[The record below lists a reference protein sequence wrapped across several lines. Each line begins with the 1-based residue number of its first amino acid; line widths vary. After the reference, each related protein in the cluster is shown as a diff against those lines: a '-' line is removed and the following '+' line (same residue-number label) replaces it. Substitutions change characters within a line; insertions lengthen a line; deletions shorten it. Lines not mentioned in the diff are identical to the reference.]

1 MCLRSGFYM
10 NFLVNKMIDE
20 NTTITVS
27 LTPKQAEALIRIYH
41 KQDISNGELAELLGD
56 IVWRIGEQLH
66 NLQP

>member
-1 MCLRSGFYM
+1 M
-10 NFLVNKMIDE
+10 VDE

-27 LTPKQAEALIRIYH
+27 LTPEQAKALVKIYH

-56 IVWRIGEQLH
+56 IVWRIGNQLY